1 MIITH
6 ANKIY
11 NPLTKRYV
19 KIDGV
24 VGKRLLQQQMQQQKV
39 HLFNAIP
46 GAEEN
51 RFTLITFQNHFRP
64 TKGVGIKVIFADLDH
79 TLITPKGKHVFPKT
93 IDDWKWKDETIV
105 PKLKDMYNNMGYE
118 IVIVSNQKKMSREEI
133 KTKIQMIY
141 DDLQLPFVFLSGH
154 SDLYY
159 RKPQLGLWEV
169 LIEYIFKDINNI
181 DYSSSIF
188 VGDSIADLYFA
199 RNINIKFMHTELL
212 FSGIRNKD
220 FLKIEE
226 KKHPLTEW
234 VSDSFKNILSS
245 FKKSSKSIVIMV
257 GSPASGKSFYSH
269 ELETTYGYLR
279 INKDD
284 MKSDAVMLKAYDS
297 GIKEGR
303 NIVIDGTNPTKESR
317 SKWINVARKASY
329 EITIVWMNFPMY
341 VVEFLNNYRIAKNKN
356 QNSHVPAVAMRVY
369 YKKLEVPL
377 QSECDTLIEINK
389 INTNEMLSFW
399 A

>member
-1 MIITH
+1 MINIH

-11 NPLTKRYV
+11 NPATKRYV
-19 KIDGV
+19 KINGV
-24 VGKRLLQQQMQQQKV
+24 VGKRLLQQQKV
-39 HLFNAIP
+39 HSFNAIP
-46 GAEEN
+46 GSEES

-64 TKGVGIKVIFADLDH
+64 TKGDGIKVIFTDLDH

-93 IDDWKWKDETIV
+93 IDDWKWKDDMIV

-118 IVIVSNQKKMSREEI
+118 IVIVSNQKKMTREEV
-133 KTKIQMIY
+133 KTKVQMIY

-181 DYSSSIF
+181 DYPSSIF

-199 RNINIKFMHTELL
+199 RNINIKFLHTEL
-212 FSGIRNKD
+212 FFAGIPNKD

-234 VSDSFKNILSS
+234 VSDTSQKISPSLKN
-245 FKKSSKSIVIMV
+245 SSKRVVIMV

-284 MKSDAVMLKAYDS
+284 MKSDAIMLKAYDA
-297 GIKEGR
+297 GLKEGR
-303 NIVIDGTNPTKESR
+303 NIVIDGTNPTKENR
-317 SKWINVARKASY
+317 SKWITIARKASY

-341 VVEFLNNYRIAKNKN
+341 IVEFLNNYRIANNKN

-369 YKKLEVPL
+369 YKKLEIPL

>member
-1 MIITH
+1 MINTH

-64 TKGVGIKVIFADLDH
+64 TKEVGIKVIFADLDH

-212 FSGIRNKD
+212 FSGIPNKD

-234 VSDSFKNILSS
+234 VSDSVKNILPS
-245 FKKSSKSIVIMV
+245 FKKSSKRIVIMV

-269 ELETTYGYLR
+269 KLETTYGYLR

-284 MKSDAVMLKAYDS
+284 MKSDAIMLKAYNS

-317 SKWINVARKASY
+317 SKWINIARKASY
-329 EITIVWMNFPMY
+329 NITIVWMNFPMH

-377 QSECDTLIEINK
+377 QSECDILIEINK
-389 INTNEMLSFW
+389 INTNKMLSFW

>member
-1 MIITH
+1 MINTH

-24 VGKRLLQQQMQQQKV
+24 IGKKLLQQQKEKV
-39 HLFNAIP
+39 HLFNDIP
-46 GAEEN
+46 GSEES
-51 RFTLITFQNHFRP
+51 RYTLITFQNHFRP
-64 TKGVGIKVIFADLDH
+64 TKGGEVKVIFADLDH

-93 IDDWKWKDETIV
+93 IDDWKWKDDTIV

-118 IVIVSNQKKMSREEI
+118 IIIVSNQKKMSREEV
-133 KTKIQMIY
+133 KTKVKMIY
-141 DDLQLPFVFLSGH
+141 DDLQIPFVFLSGH

-181 DYSSSIF
+181 DYSSSVFI
-188 VGDSIADLYFA
+188 GDSIADLYFA
-199 RNINIKFMHTELL
+199 RNINIKFMHTELF
-212 FSGIRNKD
+212 FSGIPNKE
-220 FLKIEE
+220 FSKIEE

-234 VSDSFKNILSS
+234 VDTSQNILPFHSIQ
-245 FKKSSKSIVIMV
+245 KQSKRVVIMV

-284 MKSDAVMLKAYDS
+284 MKSDAVMLNAFNKGLND
-297 GIKEGR
+297 GR
-303 NIVIDGTNPTKESR
+303 NIVIDGTNPTKEGR
-317 SKWINVARKASY
+317 AKWITTARKASY

-369 YKKLEVPL
+369 YKKLEEPSQL
-377 QSECDTLIEINK
+377 ECNTLIEINK
-389 INTNEMLSFW
+389 INTNKMMSFW

>member
-1 MIITH
+1 MINTH

-64 TKGVGIKVIFADLDH
+64 TKEVGIKVIFADLDH

-133 KTKIQMIY
+133 KTKIQIIY

-212 FSGIRNKD
+212 FSGIPNKD

-234 VSDSFKNILSS
+234 VSDSVKNILPS
-245 FKKSSKSIVIMV
+245 FKKSSKRIVIMV

-269 ELETTYGYLR
+269 KLETTYGYLR

-284 MKSDAVMLKAYDS
+284 MKSDAIMLKAYNS

-317 SKWINVARKASY
+317 SKWINIARKASY
-329 EITIVWMNFPMY
+329 NITIVWMNFPMH

-377 QSECDTLIEINK
+377 QSECDILIEINK

>member
-1 MIITH
+1 MININ

-11 NPLTKRYV
+11 NPATKRYV

-24 VGKRLLQQQMQQQKV
+24 VGKRLLQQQKV
-39 HLFNAIP
+39 HLFNDIP
-46 GAEEN
+46 GGEEN

-64 TKGVGIKVIFADLDH
+64 IKDTGFKVIFADLDH

-118 IVIVSNQKKMSREEI
+118 IVIVSNQKKMTREEV
-133 KTKIQMIY
+133 KTKVQMIY
-141 DDLQLPFVFLSGH
+141 EDLQLPFVFLSGH

-181 DYSSSIF
+181 DYPSSIF

-199 RNINIKFMHTELL
+199 RNINIKFLHTEL
-212 FSGIRNKD
+212 FFAGIPNKD
-220 FLKIEE
+220 FANIEE

-234 VSDSFKNILSS
+234 VSDTTQNILPS
-245 FKKSSKSIVIMV
+245 FKKLSKSSKRVVIIV

-269 ELETTYGYLR
+269 ELEKTGYLR

-284 MKSDAVMLKAYDS
+284 MKSDAIMLKAYDT
-297 GIKEGR
+297 GLKEER
-303 NIVIDGTNPTKESR
+303 NIVIDGTNPTKENR
-317 SKWINVARKASY
+317 SKWITIARKASY

-369 YKKLEVPL
+369 YKKLEVPH

>member
-1 MIITH
+1 MINIH

-11 NPLTKRYV
+11 NPATKRYV

-24 VGKRLLQQQMQQQKV
+24 VGKRLLQREKN
-39 HLFNAIP
+39 HLFNDIP
-46 GAEEN
+46 GGEES

-64 TKGVGIKVIFADLDH
+64 IKDTGVKVIFADLDH

-118 IVIVSNQKKMSREEI
+118 IVIVSNQKKMTREEV
-133 KTKIQMIY
+133 KTKVQMIY

-181 DYSSSIF
+181 DYPSSIF

-199 RNINIKFMHTELL
+199 RNINIKFLHTEL
-212 FSGIRNKD
+212 FFAGIPNKD
-220 FLKIEE
+220 FAKIEE

-234 VSDSFKNILSS
+234 VSETTQNILSS
-245 FKKSSKSIVIMV
+245 FKKLSKSSKRLVIMV

-269 ELETTYGYLR
+269 ELEKTGYLR

-284 MKSDAVMLKAYDS
+284 MKSDAIMLKTYDA
-297 GIKEGR
+297 GLKEGR
-303 NIVIDGTNPTKESR
+303 NIVIDGTNPTKENR
-317 SKWINVARKASY
+317 SKWITIARKASY

-341 VVEFLNNYRIAKNKN
+341 IVEFLNNYRIANNKN

-369 YKKLEVPL
+369 YKKLEIPL

>member
-1 MIITH
+1 MINTH

-212 FSGIRNKD
+212 FSGIPNKD

-234 VSDSFKNILSS
+234 VSDSVKNILPS
-245 FKKSSKSIVIMV
+245 FKKSSKRIVIMV

-269 ELETTYGYLR
+269 KLETTYGYLR

-284 MKSDAVMLKAYDS
+284 MKSDAIMLKAYNS

-317 SKWINVARKASY
+317 SKWINIARKASY
-329 EITIVWMNFPMY
+329 NITIVWMNFPMH

-377 QSECDTLIEINK
+377 QSECDILIEINK

>member
-1 MIITH
+1 MINIH

-11 NPLTKRYV
+11 NPATKRYV
-19 KIDGV
+19 KIDGT
-24 VGKRLLQQQMQQQKV
+24 VGKRLLQQQKV

-46 GAEEN
+46 GAVES

-64 TKGVGIKVIFADLDH
+64 IKDTGVKVIFADLDH

-118 IVIVSNQKKMSREEI
+118 IVIVSNQKKMSREEV
-133 KTKIQMIY
+133 KTKVQMIY
-141 DDLQLPFVFLSGH
+141 EDLQLPFVFLSGH

-181 DYSSSIF
+181 DYPSSIF

-199 RNINIKFMHTELL
+199 RNINIKFLHTEL
-212 FSGIRNKD
+212 FFAGIPNKD
-220 FLKIEE
+220 FANIEE

-234 VSDSFKNILSS
+234 VSDTTQNILPS
-245 FKKSSKSIVIMV
+245 FKKLSKSSKRVVIIV

-269 ELETTYGYLR
+269 ELEKTGYLR

-284 MKSDAVMLKAYDS
+284 MKSDAIMLRAYDS
-297 GIKEGR
+297 GLKEGR
-303 NIVIDGTNPTKESR
+303 NIVIDGTNPTKENR
-317 SKWINVARKASY
+317 SKWITIARKASY

-369 YKKLEVPL
+369 YKKLEVPH
-377 QSECDTLIEINK
+377 QTECDTLIEINK